1 LKSMGKPGEIEGLK
15 PIRTLMPKITF
26 LPMNVTL
33 EAKDGDS
40 ILDVAVAHDIP
51 LQHACGGFCACTT
64 CHVIVKEGE
73 KTLSPAEE
81 DEEERLDRATGV
93 TLKSRLGCQAK
104 IHGDVVVEIQNE
116 GFGH

>member
-1 LKSMGKPGEIEGLK
+1 
-15 PIRTLMPKITF
+15 MPKITF
-26 LPMNVTL
+26 LPMNKSVEVKAGETIL
-33 EAKDGDS
+33 EGA
-40 ILDVAVAHDIP
+40 IAHDIP

-73 KTLSPAEE
+73 SFLSTAEE

-104 IHGDVVVEIQNE
+104 VMGDVVVEIQNE